1 MKKIIIFGGSG
12 FIGKHLIEQ
21 LVDDYKVIV
30 ITRRPKTM
38 ALELNSKVAVE
49 RLRSRDVTKISALFE
64 DAKAV
69 INLAGENVGE
79 RWDKKK
85 MNKIKKSRL
94 DVDNIIVRAARGT
107 VNIPEVF
114 IQGSSI
120 GIYGLSRNT
129 IDVTE
134 ETPNGQRGFLPKVAI
149 SHEEAFHQL
158 EKLSRVVYL
167 RTGLVLDANEG
178 ALQKMAA
185 PFKIYLGG
193 KLANGKQWNSWIHI
207 VDEVRAIKFL
217 IENSNS
223 KGAYNLT
230 APNPITQK
238 EMASKIGSSLN
249 RPSFITKPSFV
260 LRIFLGSMADELLIN
275 GLKVIPTQLLND
287 GFKFKYE
294 TIDSA
299 FDNIYGNS

>member
-30 ITRRPKTM
+30 ISRRPKTT
-38 ALELNSKVAVE
+38 ALNLNKKVTVE
-49 RLRSRDVTKISALFE
+49 RLRSRNVDKISALFE

-69 INLAGENVGE
+69 INLAGENIGGRWNE
-79 RWDKKK
+79 RK
-85 MNKIKKSRL
+85 MSKIKKSRL
-94 DVDNIIVRAARGT
+94 DVDNIIIRAARGT

-114 IQGSSI
+114 ILGSSI
-120 GIYGLSRNT
+120 GIYGFSRNT

-134 ETPNGQRGFLPKVAI
+134 KTPNGQRGFLPKVAI
-149 SHEEAFHQL
+149 SHEETFHQL
-158 EKLSRVVYL
+158 EKLSRIVYI
-167 RTGLVLDANEG
+167 RTGFVLDANEG

-185 PFKIYLGG
+185 PFKMYMGG

-207 VDEVRAIKFL
+207 LDEVRAIKFL
-217 IENSNS
+217 IENNES

-238 EMASKIGSSLN
+238 EMAKNIGKSLN
-249 RPSFITKPSFV
+249 RPSFLTKPSFA

-275 GLKVIPTQLLND
+275 GVRVIPERLLNE

-294 TIDSA
+294 TIDEA
-299 FDNIYGNS
+299 FNDLY